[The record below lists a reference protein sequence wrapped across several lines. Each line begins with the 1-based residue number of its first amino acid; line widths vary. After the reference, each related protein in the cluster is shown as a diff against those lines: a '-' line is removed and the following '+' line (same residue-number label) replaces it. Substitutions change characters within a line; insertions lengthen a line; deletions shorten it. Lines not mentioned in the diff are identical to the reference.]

1 VSRKSNESK
10 YSLKSAS
17 AKMDL
22 VCVPEA
28 QFQALSRP
36 DSAPPVPGMEN
47 PKRLILLGG
56 GLSSTSLGPEFGPL
70 RELLQDFPV
79 EGAED
84 LRLAPPRGHGRG
96 RDPGD
101 HGEDDEGDGHVR
113 LVDLYK
119 QLVDSCIPTT

>member
-1 VSRKSNESK
+1 MNPNIALSQPPQKWSWYARQAFRR
-10 YSLKSAS
+10 LR
-17 AKMDL
+17 
-22 VCVPEA
+22 VPGA

-56 GLSSTSLGPEFGPL
+56 GLLSTSLGPEFGPL
-70 RELLQDFPV
+70 RELLQDFQV

-113 LVDLYK
+113 PVDLYK
-119 QLVDSCIPTT
+119 RSL